1 LNTIAELFSGNY
13 VEAFLEYFVYSV
25 IFPTSILK
33 VLFLVIAGTIL
44 AGVYSS
50 YSKWIN
56 KKIEIAE
63 YFGKPKLLLNLGNQN
78 ENREL

>member
-1 LNTIAELFSGNY
+1 LNTIAELFSGNC
-13 VEAFLEYFVYSV
+13 VEALLEYFVYSV

-33 VLFLVIAGTIL
+33 VLFLVTVGTIF

-56 KKIEIAE
+56 KKIENAKYFRKPIIAVE
-63 YFGKPKLLLNLGNQN
+63 P
-78 ENREL
+78 